1 MLNPLKMKHYLLA
14 LLGLISLSSK
24 AQEEIIRFE
33 SANPYTFNDVMTDL
47 EDQETQEVFGV
58 LRFPEVSSGE
68 KLPVVLG
75 VAGSLGWREH
85 HLDYLEQY
93 REQGMATF
101 ELKSFQSRGITSTVG
116 SQSEVTM
123 AAMVLDAYRA
133 LEALSKHPRVDANR
147 IAITGWS
154 LGGGVT
160 LFSAW
165 LPLKE
170 AINKEL
176 SFAAHL
182 ALYPPCFVTP
192 TNLSFSKAPM
202 HILIGAEDNWT
213 PAAPCEEL
221 VKLLENTNDIGV
233 TVYENAHHGYDSEIP
248 VQENEKGYS
257 FTDCR
262 FELNDEGDV
271 LMNTLGIAMSNSF
284 LQKLGFAFCAKKGVS
299 IGGNK
304 EARAASMSFANT
316 FMNRHLIG
324 DSSE

>member
-1 MLNPLKMKHYLLA
+1 MLNSLMMKHYLLA
-14 LLGLISLSSK
+14 LFSLISLSSK

-33 SANPYTFNDVMTDL
+33 SANPYTLNDVMTDL

-58 LRFPEVSSGE
+58 LRFPEVDSRE

-133 LEALSKHPRVDANR
+133 LEALSRHPRVDANR

-182 ALYPPCFVTP
+182 ALYPPC
-192 TNLSFSKAPM
+192 L
-202 HILIGAEDNWT
+202 
-213 PAAPCEEL
+213 
-221 VKLLENTNDIGV
+221 
-233 TVYENAHHGYDSEIP
+233 
-248 VQENEKGYS
+248 
-257 FTDCR
+257 
-262 FELNDEGDV
+262 
-271 LMNTLGIAMSNSF
+271 
-284 LQKLGFAFCAKKGVS
+284 
-299 IGGNK
+299 
-304 EARAASMSFANT
+304 
-316 FMNRHLIG
+316 
-324 DSSE
+324 

>member
-1 MLNPLKMKHYLLA
+1 MLNLLKMKYYLVA
-14 LLGLISLSSK
+14 LVSLISLGSK

-58 LRFPEVSSGE
+58 LRFPEVASGE

-133 LEALSKHPRVDANR
+133 LEALSRHPRVDANR

-165 LPLKE
+165 IPLKE

-202 HILIGAEDNWT
+202 HILIGAADNWT

-304 EARAASMSFANT
+304 EARAASMSFANS
-316 FMNRHLIG
+316 FMKRHLIG

>member
-1 MLNPLKMKHYLLA
+1 MRNPLKMKYYLVALIA
-14 LLGLISLSSK
+14 LLSLAAQ

-33 SANPYTFNDVMTDL
+33 SANPYTFNDIMTDL
-47 EDQETQEVFGV
+47 EDQEIQEVFGV
-58 LRFPEVSSGE
+58 LRFPEVASEE

-93 REQGMATF
+93 RKQGMATF

-192 TNLSFSKAPM
+192 INLSFSKAPM
-202 HILIGAEDNWT
+202 HILIGAADNWT

-221 VKLLENTNDIGV
+221 VKLLESTNDIGV

-271 LMNTLGIAMSNSF
+271 LMNTLGIAMNNSF

-304 EARAASMSFANT
+304 EARVASMSFANT
-316 FMNRHLIG
+316 FMTRHLTG

>member
-1 MLNPLKMKHYLLA
+1 MMKHYLLA
-14 LLGLISLSSK
+14 LFSLISLSSK

-58 LRFPEVSSGE
+58 LRFPEVDSRE

-133 LEALSKHPRVDANR
+133 LEALSRHPRVDANR

-202 HILIGAEDNWT
+202 HILIGAADNWT

-316 FMNRHLIG
+316 FMKRHLIG

>member
-1 MLNPLKMKHYLLA
+1 
-14 LLGLISLSSK
+14 
-24 AQEEIIRFE
+24 
-33 SANPYTFNDVMTDL
+33 
-47 EDQETQEVFGV
+47 
-58 LRFPEVSSGE
+58 
-68 KLPVVLG
+68 
-75 VAGSLGWREH
+75 
-85 HLDYLEQY
+85 
-93 REQGMATF
+93 
-101 ELKSFQSRGITSTVG
+101 
-116 SQSEVTM
+116 M

-133 LEALSKHPRVDANR
+133 LEALSKHPRIDANR

-202 HILIGAEDNWT
+202 HILIGAADNWT
-213 PAAPCEEL
+213 PAAPCERL
-221 VKLLENTNDIGV
+221 VKLLESTNDIGV
-233 TVYENAHHGYDSEIP
+233 TVYENAHHGYDSKIP
-248 VQENEKGYS
+248 VQENENGYS

-316 FMNRHLIG
+316 FMKRHLIG

>member
-1 MLNPLKMKHYLLA
+1 MLNSLMMKHYLLA
-14 LLGLISLSSK
+14 LFSLISLSSK

-58 LRFPEVSSGE
+58 LRFPEVDSRE

-133 LEALSKHPRVDANR
+133 LEALSRHPRVDANR

-202 HILIGAEDNWT
+202 HILIGAADNWT

-316 FMNRHLIG
+316 FMKRHLIG

>member
-1 MLNPLKMKHYLLA
+1 MRNPLKMKHYLLV

-58 LRFPEVSSGE
+58 LRLPEVASGE

-182 ALYPPCFVTP
+182 ALYPPCFVAP

-202 HILIGAEDNWT
+202 HILIGADDNWT

-221 VKLLENTNDIGV
+221 VKLLEKTNDIGV
-233 TVYENAHHGYDSEIP
+233 TIYDNAHHGYDSEIP
-248 VQENEKGYS
+248 VQKNENGYS

-316 FMNRHLIG
+316 FMTRHLKG

>member
-1 MLNPLKMKHYLLA
+1 
-14 LLGLISLSSK
+14 
-24 AQEEIIRFE
+24 
-33 SANPYTFNDVMTDL
+33 
-47 EDQETQEVFGV
+47 
-58 LRFPEVSSGE
+58 
-68 KLPVVLG
+68 
-75 VAGSLGWREH
+75 
-85 HLDYLEQY
+85 
-93 REQGMATF
+93 
-101 ELKSFQSRGITSTVG
+101 
-116 SQSEVTM
+116 M

-133 LEALSKHPRVDANR
+133 LEALSKHPRIDANR

-182 ALYPPCFVTP
+182 ALYPPCFVAP
-192 TNLSFSKAPM
+192 TNLSFSKAPI
-202 HILIGAEDNWT
+202 HILIGAADNWT

-221 VKLLENTNDIGV
+221 VKLLESTNDIGV
-233 TVYENAHHGYDSEIP
+233 TVYENAHHGYDSKIP
-248 VQENEKGYS
+248 VQENENGYS

-304 EARAASMSFANT
+304 EARAASMSFANA
-316 FMNRHLIG
+316 FMTRYLIG